1 LLKAGLKY
9 PGKGRFRLVL
19 LLLALAAGPAPAVAD
34 VAALEE
40 VSSHLATLIETRA
53 KLPADALDQP
63 LVPILEEVA
72 DLYRAR
78 NFRPLW
84 QGTSGLRIGALA
96 LVEQLRS
103 AAEHGLCGE
112 DYLLEPL
119 EKRLTFRTAALRRG
133 EALSPR
139 DAAMLDLLL
148 TQAFFGYGTHL
159 VEGRVDPAL
168 AHVDWRARRR
178 KLDLAKLLPSAV
190 EGDSVGQL
198 LTELA
203 PPHVEYRQLMSALA
217 AYRELGARGGWPLVP
232 AGEKLSPG
240 DIDPR
245 LPAVRARLLATG
257 ELPTPVPFEGNAYGP
272 GTLAAV
278 KLFQGRNGLDQDG
291 VIGKRTLAALNVPVE
306 GRIRQIELNL
316 ERWRWLA
323 RDLGRRHIRI
333 NIADYSLVVV
343 ENGQVVMAMPVIV
356 GTPFRKTPVFSAQMS
371 YLEFAPY
378 WTVPAT
384 ILREDKLPAIQKNP
398 AFLQKNHF
406 RVVRSS
412 GRVLSEEELQ
422 QINWRKVKAE
432 QFPGEL
438 RMDPGPWNPLG
449 QVKFMF
455 PNAFNVYLHDTNERW
470 LFGRDLRNF
479 SSGCIRIE
487 RPVALARYLLQDAK
501 GWDEERLQQALTRT
515 TPLQVGINPVTTH
528 LQYWTAWVAADGSVQ
543 FRTDLYHRDLDLEVA
558 LADPQGLSLRNVAAP
573 GRQKP
578 LKVSAL

>member
-1 LLKAGLKY
+1 MGEDRGVPQGA
-9 PGKGRFRLVL
+9 
-19 LLLALAAGPAPAVAD
+19 AD
-34 VAALEE
+34 V
-40 VSSHLATLIETRA
+40 TL
-53 KLPADALDQP
+53 DALDQP

-78 NFRPLW
+78 DFRPLW
-84 QGTSGLRIGALA
+84 QGTGGIRIGALA

-190 EGDSVGQL
+190 QGDSLGQL

-203 PPHVEYRQLMSALA
+203 PPHAEYRQLMSALA
-217 AYRELGARGGWPLVP
+217 AYRDLAARGGWPLVP

-245 LPAVRARLLATG
+245 MPAVRARLLATG
-257 ELPTPVPFEGNAYGP
+257 ELPAPMPFEGNAYGP

-278 KLFQGRNGLDQDG
+278 KLYQGRNGLDQDG

-316 ERWRWLA
+316 ERWRRLA

-333 NIADYSLVVV
+333 NIADYSLVLV

-356 GTPFRKTPVFSAQMS
+356 GTPFRKTPVFSAQMT

-398 AFLQKNHF
+398 AFLKKNHF

-412 GRVLSEEELQ
+412 GRVLSDEELQ
-422 QINWRKVKAE
+422 KIDWRKVKALE
-432 QFPGEL
+432 
-438 RMDPGPWNPLG
+438 
-449 QVKFMF
+449 
-455 PNAFNVYLHDTNERW
+455 A
-470 LFGRDLRNF
+470 
-479 SSGCIRIE
+479 
-487 RPVALARYLLQDAK
+487 RP
-501 GWDEERLQQALTRT
+501 
-515 TPLQVGINPVTTH
+515 P
-528 LQYWTAWVAADGSVQ
+528 AAA
-543 FRTDLYHRDLDLEVA
+543 E
-558 LADPQGLSLRNVAAP
+558 
-573 GRQKP
+573 
-578 LKVSAL
+578 